1 MTDGFAISTERAS
14 HIVVRGDLD
23 AANAPELTAAIPE
36 SGSVW
41 LDLSAVTFLDSSAL
55 GVIVAAYNAAK
66 ERGDRLHVSGLSG
79 GPLRVVQ
86 MTQLWDVLCGE

>member
-1 MTDGFAISTERAS
+1 MSFEFAISPQPACR
-14 HIVVRGDLD
+14 IVVRGDVD
-23 AANAPELTAAIPE
+23 AATAPQLKAAIPS

-41 LDLSAVTFLDSSAL
+41 LDFSGVTFLDSSGLSMLVTAH
-55 GVIVAAYNAAK
+55 GAAR

-86 MTQLWDVLCGE
+86 MTQLWDILCAE